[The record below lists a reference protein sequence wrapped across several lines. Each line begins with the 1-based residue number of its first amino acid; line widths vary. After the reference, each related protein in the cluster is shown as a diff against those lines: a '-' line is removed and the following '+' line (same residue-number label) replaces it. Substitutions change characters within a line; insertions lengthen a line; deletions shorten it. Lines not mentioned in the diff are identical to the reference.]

1 MGGYQLHYMWDRT
14 FCCWLKK
21 KVYRKVHNI
30 LVFAGQR
37 DKRIYVNIRLHLI
50 EFFQKEQKKLITVV
64 FFQEIPW
71 ETSVDGRCFT
81 VFFVGFLVSF
91 KQCELLPNHIQLHFY
106 IKKLVFRHS
115 LSIYFA
121 YAQH

>member
-1 MGGYQLHYMWDRT
+1 MWDRT
-14 FCCWLKK
+14 FYCWLKK

-37 DKRIYVNIRLHLI
+37 DKRTYVNIRLHLI

-71 ETSVDGRCFT
+71 ETTVDERCFT
-81 VFFVGFLVSF
+81 VFFVGFLVPF

-115 LSIYFA
+115 FSIYLA
-121 YAQH
+121 YARH

>member
-1 MGGYQLHYMWDRT
+1 M
-14 FCCWLKK
+14 
-21 KVYRKVHNI
+21 HNI
-30 LVFAGQR
+30 LVFARQR
-37 DKRIYVNIRLHLI
+37 NKKIYVNIRLHLI
-50 EFFQKEQKKLITVV
+50 EFFCKEQKKLITLV

-81 VFFVGFLVSF
+81 VFSVGFLVPF

-115 LSIYFA
+115 FSIYLA
-121 YAQH
+121 YARP